1 MSNDTAPIPVT
12 VLTGF
17 LGAGKT
23 TLLNRILT
31 EQHGKKL
38 AVIENEFGEVGIDNQ
53 LVIQSDE
60 ELFEMNNGCICCS
73 VRGDLIRV
81 LGRLMKRKDRL
92 DGILIET
99 TGLADPGPVAQ
110 TFFTDDEMRA
120 AYRLDAIVTVVD
132 TKHVLQHLD
141 TSPEVKKQIAF
152 ADVLILNKTDL
163 VAPAELDALEARI
176 RKMNGAAKIHRAQNT
191 DVPLAAVLDVGGFQ
205 LSRATEIDPK
215 FLQPTYPFE
224 WAGVYDLPAGAA
236 TLEIGHC
243 DCDHEHDEH
252 EGHDHSHDHAE
263 HAHHHHH
270 HHGEE
275 HTLDVAILP
284 VKSLDPADLDAARD
298 AAVLIF
304 SDWENRV
311 QPGDTVT
318 PGATLQRLHL
328 GDGDH
333 AHYPLAI
340 AEAGLHMVFEGCGEH
355 PLHIYPAGSEDNVRP
370 TWQADYEHTHSHDD
384 DVTSVGITLEGDF
397 DAKKL
402 NAWIGELLN
411 KKGNDIY
418 RSKGVLSVKGSPN
431 KLVFQG
437 VHMLFD
443 AKFDKPWGD
452 QPRRSTVVFIG
463 KDLDRAALNDGIRTC
478 LA

>member
-1 MSNDTAPIPVT
+1 
-12 VLTGF
+12 
-17 LGAGKT
+17 
-23 TLLNRILT
+23 
-31 EQHGKKL
+31 
-38 AVIENEFGEVGIDNQ
+38 
-53 LVIQSDE
+53 
-60 ELFEMNNGCICCS
+60 
-73 VRGDLIRV
+73 
-81 LGRLMKRKDRL
+81 
-92 DGILIET
+92 
-99 TGLADPGPVAQ
+99 
-110 TFFTDDEMRA
+110 MRA
-120 AYRLDAIVTVVD
+120 AFRLDAIVTVVD

-163 VAPAELDALEARI
+163 VSPAELDALETRI
-176 RKMNGAAKIHRAQNT
+176 RRMNGAAKIHRAQNA

-215 FLQPTYPFE
+215 FLQPSYPFE
-224 WAGVYDLPAGAA
+224 WAGVYPLKAGAH

-243 DCDHEHDEH
+243 DC
-252 EGHDHSHDHAE
+252 GHDHGEHGHDHDHAD
-263 HAHHHHH
+263 HGHHHHH

-275 HTLDVAILP
+275 HSLDVALIP
-284 VKSLDPADLDAARD
+284 VKSLDETDLATTRD
-298 AAVLIF
+298 AAVLVF

-311 QPGDTVT
+311 QPGESFI

-328 GDGDH
+328 GEHDH
-333 AHYPLAI
+333 AHYPFEV
-340 AEAGLHMVFEGCGEH
+340 AEDGLYMVFEGCGEH

-370 TWQADYEHTHSHDD
+370 AWQADYEHTHSHDD

-402 NAWIGELLN
+402 NAWIGELLQR
-411 KKGNDIY
+411 KGNDIY
-418 RSKGVLSVKGSPN
+418 RAKGVLSVKGSPN

-443 AKFDKPWGD
+443 AKFDRPWGD
-452 QPRRSTVVFIG
+452 QPRKSTLVFIG
-463 KDLDRAALNDGIRTC
+463 KDLDRAALNEGVQGC

>member
-1 MSNDTAPIPVT
+1 
-12 VLTGF
+12 
-17 LGAGKT
+17 
-23 TLLNRILT
+23 
-31 EQHGKKL
+31 
-38 AVIENEFGEVGIDNQ
+38 
-53 LVIQSDE
+53 
-60 ELFEMNNGCICCS
+60 
-73 VRGDLIRV
+73 
-81 LGRLMKRKDRL
+81 
-92 DGILIET
+92 
-99 TGLADPGPVAQ
+99 
-110 TFFTDDEMRA
+110 A

-132 TKHVLQHLD
+132 TKHVLRHLD

-163 VAPAELDALEARI
+163 VAPAELDALETRI
-176 RKMNGAAKIHRAQNT
+176 RKMNGAAKIHRAQNA
-191 DVPLAAVLDVGGFQ
+191 DVPLAAVLDVGGFH

-243 DCDHEHDEH
+243 DCDHEHDDH

-263 HAHHHHH
+263 HAHHHHHHH

-384 DVTSVGITLEGDF
+384 DVTSVGITLDGDF

-452 QPRRSTVVFIG
+452 QPRRSTLVFIG